1 MSAPRRFRVLFG
13 LIAGQACLHA
23 SMAGLR
29 MAASLRVLRAGHG
42 EYAVG
47 ALLALFSVA
56 PIALALW
63 AGRLA
68 DRRGYHAPLRLA
80 VALTVTGA
88 SLAWASTRLSGAEY
102 PVLCLAALLSGAGAS
117 TGLITIQ
124 RSAGRSAGD
133 ATEMKRVFSWL
144 GVAPSLSN
152 SVGPLAAGLV
162 IDAAGFGAAFALLA
176 CMPLLSLGCARWVPH
191 EVPQALPE
199 REPRKGAAWDLL
211 STPMLRR
218 LLLVNW
224 FMSTSWD
231 LHGFLVPVLGNQR
244 GLSAS
249 AIGSVLGTL
258 AVAVTLV
265 RLVIPLLAHRLSEA
279 QVLSGAMA
287 TVAAVFA
294 LYPLASSAWQM
305 GVCAS
310 VLGLALGCSQP
321 MIMTALHQITP
332 ARRHGEAI
340 ALRSMAINLSS
351 TLMPLSFGLVG
362 SALGAAGLFWSM
374 GGLVALGALIAR
386 SLDTAPRPADG
397 G

>member
-1 MSAPRRFRVLFG
+1 MPAPRSFRVLFG
-13 LIAGQACLHA
+13 LITGQACLHA

-29 MAASLRVLRAGHG
+29 MAAALRVLRAGNG
-42 EYAVG
+42 AYAVG
-47 ALLALFSVA
+47 ALLALFSVG
-56 PIALALW
+56 PIVLALW

-68 DRRGYHAPLRLA
+68 DRRGYHVPLRLA

-88 SLAWASTRLSGAEY
+88 TLAVASTHLPGAGY

-117 TGLITIQ
+117 MGLITIQ
-124 RSAGRSAGD
+124 RSAGRSAGN

-152 SVGPLAAGLV
+152 SVGPLLAGLV
-162 IDAAGFGAAFALLA
+162 IDAAGFGTAFALLA
-176 CMPLLSLGCARWVPH
+176 CMPLLSLVCARWVPH
-191 EVPQALPE
+191 EVPQAAPE
-199 REPRKGAAWDLL
+199 REPRKAAAWDLL

-249 AIGSVLGTL
+249 AIGSVLGAL

-287 TVAAVFA
+287 VVASVFA

-305 GVCAS
+305 GACAS

-321 MIMTALHQITP
+321 MIMTTLHQITP

-351 TLMPLSFGLVG
+351 ALMPLSFGAVG

-374 GGLVALGALIAR
+374 GALVALGAFIAR
-386 SLDTAPRPADG
+386 SLDTAPKPG
-397 G
+397 

>member
-29 MAASLRVLRAGHG
+29 MAAPLRVLRAGHG

-56 PIALALW
+56 PILLALW

-68 DRRGYHAPLRLA
+68 DRRGYHVPLRLA

-88 SLAWASTRLSGAEY
+88 SLAWASTHLSGAGY

-124 RSAGRSAGD
+124 RTAGRSAGD

-152 SVGPLAAGLV
+152 SVGPLVAGLV
-162 IDAAGFGAAFALLA
+162 IDAAGFAAAFALLA
-176 CMPLLSLGCARWVPH
+176 CMPLLSLVCARWVPH
-191 EVPQALPE
+191 EVPHEAPG
-199 REPRKGAAWDLL
+199 RESRRAAAWDLL

-249 AIGSVLGTL
+249 AIGSVLGAL

-287 TVAAVFA
+287 TVASVFA

-332 ARRHGEAI
+332 AWRHGEAI

-351 TLMPLSFGLVG
+351 ALMPLSFGAVG
-362 SALGAAGLFWSM
+362 TALGAAGLFWSM

-386 SLDTAPRPADG
+386 SLDTAPKPG
-397 G
+397 